1 MADFVRFDCFSTDLA
16 EKKHDLATDQLKMCL
31 TNTEPDPVADLDLSD
46 IVEISAVNGYV
57 ASGETVTTVSATNNA
72 GVYELELDNVVFT
85 ASGGTIGPFQ
95 YAVLYN
101 STASTVLM
109 GYYDYGAPV
118 TLADTETLLVEYSAT
133 GVAIEIG

>member
-1 MADFVRFDCFSTDLA
+1 MAAFVRFECFAADLA
-16 EKKHDLATDQLKMCL
+16 EKKHDLGTDQLKVCL
-31 TNTEPDPVADLDLSD
+31 TNTEPDPAVDLDLSD
-46 IVEISAVNGYV
+46 IVEISAGNGYT
-57 ASGETVTTVSATNNA
+57 AGGEDVTTLSAANVN
-72 GVYELELDNVVFT
+72 GVYELEFDDVVFT

-95 YAVLYN
+95 YVALYN
-101 STASTVLM
+101 SDASDILL